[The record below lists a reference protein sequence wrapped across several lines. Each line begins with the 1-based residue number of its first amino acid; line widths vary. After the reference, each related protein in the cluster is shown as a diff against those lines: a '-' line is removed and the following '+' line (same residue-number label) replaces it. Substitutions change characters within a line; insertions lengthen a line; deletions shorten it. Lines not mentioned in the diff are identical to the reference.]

1 MGHLLQLHHVSKSY
15 KRKNVIND
23 LTLTIPPG
31 KIIGLLGPN
40 GSGKTTLIKLIN
52 GLIQPNKGEIVI
64 DGFRPSIETKKIIS
78 YLPDTSYLRED
89 MKIADIVELF
99 AGFLI
104 FGPIE
109 GFIYNYIG
117 IIIGS
122 YLLFIIVKIYGRKFI
137 LLFVDEKTFYSYER
151 KLETPGYEK
160 LFILCMASPISPADI
175 MVMITGL
182 TNMSSKRFLSIIMI
196 FKPIS
201 IIGYSYLFIFGED
214 LIRWFIK

>member
-1 MGHLLQLHHVSKSY
+1 MKDQNSKTY
-15 KRKNVIND
+15 KFMQK
-23 LTLTIPPG
+23 LF
-31 KIIGLLGPN
+31 KILGLLALVGTFFLALWAYRLGILNDSNALKDLVMAYPFWGPVIFIVVQIFQIVFPVIP
-40 GSGKTTLIKLIN
+40 GGLTTI
-52 GLIQPNKGEIVI
+52 
-64 DGFRPSIETKKIIS
+64 
-78 YLPDTSYLRED
+78 
-89 MKIADIVELF
+89 

-122 YLLFIIVKIYGRKFI
+122 YLLFIIVKIYGRKFN